1 MEEKRKWD
9 WVEEVTGPPMLLR
22 ALASYNASG
31 LDPINVLPPGI
42 IYPIDWRL
50 TSADWKKKNAGV
62 APPKGSRRP
71 GQHEVCDPRQPGF
84 SELACKAK
92 FPNAYAITYWMHSW

>member
-1 MEEKRKWD
+1 
-9 WVEEVTGPPMLLR
+9 MLLR
-22 ALASYNASG
+22 AVDSYNASG
-31 LDPINVLPPGI
+31 LGPVSVLPPGV

-50 TSADWKKKNAGV
+50 TSADWKKSRRGIGGFAQ
-62 APPKGSRRP
+62 PKGGRGRP

-92 FPNAYAITYWMHSW
+92 FPDAYAITYWMHSW